1 MVLAVHPDHAA
12 LPVLAEDA
20 VRIGEVV
27 EGPRGCTVN
36 GAAGTWGADGAWS
49 ATHNA

>member
-1 MVLAVHPDHAA
+1 
-12 LPVLAEDA
+12 

-27 EGPRGCTVN
+27 EGPRGCTVR
-36 GAAGTWGADGAWS
+36 GAAGTWSAKADWS